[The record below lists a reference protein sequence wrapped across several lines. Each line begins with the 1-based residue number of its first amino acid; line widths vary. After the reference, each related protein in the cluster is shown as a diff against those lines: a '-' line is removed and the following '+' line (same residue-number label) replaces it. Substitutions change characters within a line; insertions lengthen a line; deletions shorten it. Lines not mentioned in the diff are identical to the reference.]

1 MDELTHAIYNSFDN
15 NQNPP
20 NILDLDRSF
29 LEYWEIREFLSKLSK
44 NKWQDIVELDSF
56 FSISK
61 DAEIWTG
68 YMPPEWFPYY
78 LPAFLLIT
86 HKHHESFF
94 KNLRGYLIGY
104 LELDKYSNNRCQ
116 LIYYLL
122 QNVLSD
128 EQKKTIKI
136 YLDLYR

>member
-1 MDELTHAIYNSFDN
+1 MARYCRIKF
-15 NQNPP
+15 
-20 NILDLDRSF
+20 IF
-29 LEYWEIREFLSKLSK
+29 L
-44 NKWQDIVELDSF
+44 
-56 FSISK
+56 ISK

-78 LPAFLLIT
+78 LPALLLIT

-94 KNLRGYLIGY
+94 ENLRGYLIGY

-116 LIYYLL
+116 SIYCLL

-128 EQKKTIKI
+128 EQKNYKNILGFI
-136 YLDLYR
+136 